1 MLISKIS
8 CFLAERAQTH
18 INVDRLDGIDMDI
31 GGRGRTV
38 PLAKLV
44 SVVLLIGPETG
55 RNGYG
60 LGRGHS
66 GVAYRPGKSNLLV
79 NVS

>member
-1 MLISKIS
+1 MSYVNVDGLN
-8 CFLAERAQTH
+8 R
-18 INVDRLDGIDMDI
+18 INVDIW
-31 GGRGRTV
+31 GRRGAV

-44 SVVLLIGPETG
+44 SVVLLTRPKTG

-66 GVAYRPGKSNLLV
+66 RVADRPAK
-79 NVS
+79 